1 MTTSRV
7 LRLVPAAVLV
17 LGLAACTDD
26 DPDAGGST
34 PSASATGSTGST
46 PDATSPAAETPSAP
60 ETPSVVAATGKE
72 IGVAA
77 VSIRVTDSPEW
88 RVNETAVNVVALLP
102 AAPAGI
108 LTVSLVDAPNLP
120 GRDTDDKG
128 DSFERTL
135 SVEPTA
141 PKRVANRVLDG
152 VECFVLDGRTDELH
166 HYVVGA
172 VVGDRVFLLQF
183 KVPAGLADGDQVVE
197 QMLASIDVK
206 DG

>member
-1 MTTSRV
+1 VVTISRV

-34 PSASATGSTGST
+34 PSASATGGAGST
-46 PDATSPAAETPSAP
+46 PSATSSDTSSAS
-60 ETPSVVAATGKE
+60 ETPSVVPATGKE
-72 IGVAA
+72 IGVAT
-77 VSIRVTDSPEW
+77 VSMRLTDSPDWRVTD
-88 RVNETAVNVVALLP
+88 TAVNVVALLP
-102 AAPAGI
+102 SDTGATLSVG
-108 LTVSLVDAPNLP
+108 LVDAPNLP

-135 SVEPTA
+135 STEPAA

-152 VECFVLDGRTDELH
+152 VECFVLDGRTDDLH

-183 KVPAGLADGDQVVE
+183 KVPASLADGDQLIE

-206 DG
+206 EA